1 MSENKKLYLFD
12 SFALI
17 FRAYFAMSKNPL
29 VNSKGQNTSTIQGF
43 INTFTEIIKK
53 YKPTH
58 VAFGMDSPVITDR
71 QAVHEFYKAHRE
83 EAPED
88 LKLSIPYIKEIIKGF
103 NYPILEVNGYEA
115 DDLIG
120 TIAKQAAKQGFEVY
134 MVTSDKDFGQLVE
147 EKIFMHK
154 PPYMGKGHEILGV
167 PEILEKWEIDH
178 PDKVIDILGL
188 MGDSADNIPG
198 IKGVGEKTAKKL
210 IQEFHSV
217 EGVLENVDKLKG
229 SLKEKVEQ
237 GKEMAIISKQLA
249 TILLDAPI
257 QFDEAEYIIKEPNRE
272 KLEAIFSDLEFKTL
286 GKRLLGDNY
295 NQAPSLATIATRK
308 NEGQISLFDDA
319 EVGIEVENK
328 LLKNHTNVEHQ
339 YHLVEG
345 EEQINQLVSKLVLAP
360 KICFDTETTGI
371 DANNCELVGVSFSI
385 KTGEAYYIPI
395 PTDEKEAKDILEMLK
410 PILEN
415 EKIIKIGQNL
425 KYDILV
431 LKWYGIEIKG
441 ILFDTMLAHYCLE
454 SEGRHNMN
462 FLSENYLGYSPISIE
477 ELIGKK
483 GKGQGN
489 MRTVEK
495 QKVAEYAGEDADITL
510 QLEEVFR
517 PKIEGQKISNIFYKV
532 ENPLIPA
539 LVDMEFEGV
548 NIDRNFLNNF
558 SNELGEDLKRISDT
572 IFGMAGISFNLD
584 SPKQLGDVLF
594 KHLKIPVQD
603 KTAKGGQASTN
614 EETLSKLENEYPIA
628 SQILDYRELTK
639 LKSTYIDAIPNLI
652 NPKTGRVHTTFNQTI
667 ASTGRLSST
676 NPNLQNIPIRTDRG
690 KRTRMAF
697 IPRNDDYTLLS
708 ADYSQIELRIV
719 ASVAK
724 DEKMMEAF
732 QNGHDIHTATAA
744 NVYQIPI
751 EKVDGEMRR
760 KAKMVNFGIIYGISA
775 FGLAQRLNIPKA
787 EASHL
792 INQYFEEYK
801 GIKKYMEDSI
811 NFAKQNGFAETIMGR
826 RRFLRDINSRN
837 FTIRSFAERNAIN
850 MPIQGSA
857 ADMIKLAMID
867 IHKELKDKGLLT
879 KMTLQVHDELIFDV
893 YKPELKEVENLVL
906 NKMQNAL
913 PLNVPIE
920 VGMGVGNN
928 WLEAH

>member
-1 MSENKKLYLFD
+1 
-12 SFALI
+12 
-17 FRAYFAMSKNPL
+17 MSKNPL
-29 VNSKGQNTSTIQGF
+29 INSKGQNTSTISGF
-43 INTFTEIIKK
+43 INTFNEIIKK

-71 QAVHEFYKAHRE
+71 QALHDFYKAHRE

-88 LKLSIPYIKEIIKGF
+88 LKLSIPYIKEIIKAF

-120 TIAKQAAKQGFEVY
+120 TIAKQAARQGFEVY

-198 IKGVGEKTAKKL
+198 IMGVGEKTAKKL

-217 EGVLENVDKLKG
+217 EGVLENIDKLKG
-229 SLKEKVEQ
+229 ALKEKVEK

-249 TILLDAPI
+249 TIILDAPI
-257 QFDEAEYIIKEPNRE
+257 TFNEEEYLIKEPN
-272 KLEAIFSDLEFKTL
+272 KPALEAIFAELEFKTL
-286 GKRLLGDNY
+286 GKRLLGESY
-295 NQAPSLATIATRK
+295 NSAPANSTTNTSNNNAGQFALFESEAIETLEKPTYKTIQ
-308 NEGQISLFDDA
+308 NVDHQYFLVDDA
-319 EVGIEVENK
+319 EQLTALIQKLSVVER
-328 LLKNHTNVEHQ
+328 L
-339 YHLVEG
+339 
-345 EEQINQLVSKLVLAP
+345 
-360 KICFDTETTGI
+360 CMDTETTGI
-371 DANNCELVGVSFSI
+371 DANNCELVGISFSY
-385 KTGEAYYIPI
+385 KVGEAYYIPI
-395 PTDEKEAKDILEMLK
+395 SANVSEAKKILDQLK
-410 PILEN
+410 PIFEN
-415 EKIIKIGQNL
+415 EKVVKIGQNI
-425 KYDILV
+425 KYDLLV
-431 LKWYGIEIKG
+431 LKWYGIEVKG
-441 ILFDTMLAHYCLE
+441 TLFDTMLAHYCLE
-454 SEGRHNMN
+454 SDGRHNMN
-462 FLSENYLGYSPISIE
+462 YLAETFLGYSPISIE

-483 GKGQGN
+483 GKTQGN
-489 MRTVEK
+489 MRNVEK
-495 QKVAEYAGEDADITL
+495 EKAAEYAGEDADITL
-510 QLEEVFR
+510 QLEQFFL
-517 PKIEGQKISNIFYKV
+517 PKIEEKQLKRVFYEV

-548 NIDRNFLNNF
+548 NIDKPFLTNF
-558 SNELGEDLKRISDT
+558 SNELHEDITRIRDT
-572 IFGMAGISFNLD
+572 IFEMAGLSFNLD

-594 KHLKIPVQD
+594 RHLKIPVQD

-614 EETLSKLENEYPIA
+614 EETLSKIENEFPIA

-690 KRTRMAF
+690 KRTRQAF
-697 IPRNDDYTLLS
+697 IPRNEDFCLLS

-732 QNGHDIHTATAA
+732 VNGHDIHVATAA
-744 NVYQIPI
+744 NVFKVAL
-751 EKVDGEMRR
+751 EKVDSDMRR
-760 KAKMVNFGIIYGISA
+760 KAKMVNFGIIYGISS

-787 EASHL
+787 EAAHL

-811 NFAKQNGFAETIMGR
+811 NFAKKEGFAETLVGR
-826 RRFLRDINSRN
+826 RRYLRDINSRN

-850 MPIQGSA
+850 MPIQGTA
-857 ADMIKLAMID
+857 ADMIKLAMIE
-867 IHKELKDKGLLT
+867 IHKELKIRNLQT

-893 YKPELKEVENLVL
+893 FRPELNEVENLVM

-920 VGMGVGNN
+920 VGMGSGNN

>member
-1 MSENKKLYLFD
+1 M
-12 SFALI
+12 
-17 FRAYFAMSKNPL
+17 
-29 VNSKGQNTSTIQGF
+29 
-43 INTFTEIIKK
+43 
-53 YKPTH
+53 
-58 VAFGMDSPVITDR
+58 
-71 QAVHEFYKAHRE
+71 
-83 EAPED
+83 
-88 LKLSIPYIKEIIKGF
+88 
-103 NYPILEVNGYEA
+103 
-115 DDLIG
+115 
-120 TIAKQAAKQGFEVY
+120 
-134 MVTSDKDFGQLVE
+134 
-147 EKIFMHK
+147 
-154 PPYMGKGHEILGV
+154 
-167 PEILEKWEIDH
+167 
-178 PDKVIDILGL
+178 
-188 MGDSADNIPG
+188 
-198 IKGVGEKTAKKL
+198 
-210 IQEFHSV
+210 
-217 EGVLENVDKLKG
+217 
-229 SLKEKVEQ
+229 
-237 GKEMAIISKQLA
+237 
-249 TILLDAPI
+249 
-257 QFDEAEYIIKEPNRE
+257 
-272 KLEAIFSDLEFKTL
+272 
-286 GKRLLGDNY
+286 
-295 NQAPSLATIATRK
+295 
-308 NEGQISLFDDA
+308 
-319 EVGIEVENK
+319 
-328 LLKNHTNVEHQ
+328 
-339 YHLVEG
+339 
-345 EEQINQLVSKLVLAP
+345 
-360 KICFDTETTGI
+360 
-371 DANNCELVGVSFSI
+371 
-385 KTGEAYYIPI
+385 
-395 PTDEKEAKDILEMLK
+395 
-410 PILEN
+410 
-415 EKIIKIGQNL
+415 
-425 KYDILV
+425 
-431 LKWYGIEIKG
+431 
-441 ILFDTMLAHYCLE
+441 
-454 SEGRHNMN
+454 
-462 FLSENYLGYSPISIE
+462 
-477 ELIGKK
+477 
-483 GKGQGN
+483 
-489 MRTVEK
+489 
-495 QKVAEYAGEDADITL
+495 
-510 QLEEVFR
+510 
-517 PKIEGQKISNIFYKV
+517 
-532 ENPLIPA
+532 
-539 LVDMEFEGV
+539 DMEFEGV
-548 NIDRNFLNNF
+548 NIDRKFLNNF

-572 IFGMAGISFNLD
+572 IFEMAGVSFNLD

-732 QNGHDIHTATAA
+732 LNGHDIHTSTAA

-751 EKVDGEMRR
+751 DKVDGDMRR

-867 IHKELKDKGLLT
+867 IHKELRNKGLLT

>member
-1 MSENKKLYLFD
+1 
-12 SFALI
+12 
-17 FRAYFAMSKNPL
+17 
-29 VNSKGQNTSTIQGF
+29 
-43 INTFTEIIKK
+43 
-53 YKPTH
+53 
-58 VAFGMDSPVITDR
+58 
-71 QAVHEFYKAHRE
+71 
-83 EAPED
+83 
-88 LKLSIPYIKEIIKGF
+88 
-103 NYPILEVNGYEA
+103 
-115 DDLIG
+115 
-120 TIAKQAAKQGFEVY
+120 
-134 MVTSDKDFGQLVE
+134 
-147 EKIFMHK
+147 
-154 PPYMGKGHEILGV
+154 
-167 PEILEKWEIDH
+167 
-178 PDKVIDILGL
+178 
-188 MGDSADNIPG
+188 
-198 IKGVGEKTAKKL
+198 
-210 IQEFHSV
+210 
-217 EGVLENVDKLKG
+217 
-229 SLKEKVEQ
+229 
-237 GKEMAIISKQLA
+237 
-249 TILLDAPI
+249 LDAPI

-462 FLSENYLGYSPISIE
+462 FLSENYLEYSPISIE

>member
-1 MSENKKLYLFD
+1 MEQKKLYLFD

-29 VNSKGQNTSTIQGF
+29 INSKGQNTSTIQGF

-71 QAVHEFYKAHRE
+71 QTVHEFYKAHRE

-88 LKLSIPYIKEIIKGF
+88 LKFAIPYIKEIIKGF
-103 NYPILEVNGYEA
+103 NFPILEVNGYEA

-120 TIAKQAAKQGFEVY
+120 TIAKQAARKGFEVY

-167 PEILEKWEIDH
+167 AEILEKWEIDH

-188 MGDSADNIPG
+188 MGDTADNIPG

-217 EGVLENVDKLKG
+217 EGVLANVDKLKG
-229 SLKEKVEQ
+229 SLKEKVEN

-257 QFDEAEYIIKEPNRE
+257 LFDEEDYIIKAPNKE
-272 KLEAIFSDLEFKTL
+272 KLESIFSELEFKTL
-286 GKRLLGDNY
+286 GKRILGETY
-295 NQAPSLATIATRK
+295 NPIPSSTTISPSK
-308 NEGQISLFDDA
+308 GEGQFSLFGA
-319 EVGIEVENK
+319 EELSTVEEIKSIRNS
-328 LLKNHTNVEHQ
+328 TNVDHQ
-339 YHLVEG
+339 YHLLEDEQQIIELVE
-345 EEQINQLVSKLVLAP
+345 KLEKVT
-360 KICFDTETTGI
+360 KFCFDTETTGV
-371 DANNCELVGVSFSI
+371 DANNCELVGISFSM
-385 KTGEAYYIPI
+385 KAGEAFYIPI
-395 PTDEKEAKDILEMLK
+395 SPDRAVAQIVLDKIK
-410 PILEN
+410 PVLEN
-415 EKIIKIGQNL
+415 ENIIKIGQNI

-441 ILFDTMLAHYCLE
+441 ELFDTMLAHYCIE
-454 SEGRHNMN
+454 PEGRHNMN
-462 FLSENYLGYSPISIE
+462 YLAEHYLGYSPISIE

-489 MRTVEK
+489 MRSVEK
-495 QKVAEYAGEDADITL
+495 HKIAEYAGEDADITL
-510 QLEEVFR
+510 QLQEIFK
-517 PKIEGQKISNIFYKV
+517 PQIEGQRISDIFYKV

-539 LVDMEFEGV
+539 LADMEFEGV
-548 NIDRNFLNNF
+548 NIDKTFLKNF
-558 SNELGEDLKRISDT
+558 SSELATDLKKISDN
-572 IFGMAGISFNLD
+572 IFEIAGLTFNLD

-614 EETLSKLENEYPIA
+614 EETLSKLENDYPIA
-628 SQILDYRELTK
+628 SKILDYRELTK

-697 IPRNDDYTLLS
+697 IPRNEDFTLLS

-751 EKVDGEMRR
+751 EKVDSDMRR

-775 FGLAQRLNIPKA
+775 FGLAQRLNIPKG
-787 EASHL
+787 EAAHL

-801 GIKKYMEDSI
+801 GIKKYMEDSV
-811 NFAKQNGFAETIMGR
+811 NFAKNNGYAETIMGR
-826 RRFLRDINSRN
+826 RRFLRDINSKN

-850 MPIQGSA
+850 MPIQGCA

-867 IHKELKDKGLLT
+867 IHKELKKRELLT

-893 YKPELKEVENLVL
+893 FKPELKEVENLVM

-913 PLNVPIE
+913 PLIVPIE
-920 VGMGVGNN
+920 VGMGNGNN